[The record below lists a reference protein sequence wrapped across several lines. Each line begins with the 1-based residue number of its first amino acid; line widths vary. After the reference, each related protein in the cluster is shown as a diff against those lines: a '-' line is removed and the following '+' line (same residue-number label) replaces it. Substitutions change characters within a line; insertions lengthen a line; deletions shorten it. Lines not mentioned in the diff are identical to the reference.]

1 MIQKL
6 SRNRLER
13 RNTQSTL
20 LLGGVRYMINMLL
33 YIIEAW
39 QLSLQMWAK
48 PASNVIILGGN
59 FGGGAASARKEWADN
74 HFCSAHFSLALAAHL
89 APKCSPGT
97 LPLSEPASSLP
108 WALGSLSCVVVDVA
122 RGLRCQLWRP
132 DTFFI
137 APPLLAKTFCSM

>member
-39 QLSLQMWAK
+39 RLSLQM
-48 PASNVIILGGN
+48 
-59 FGGGAASARKEWADN
+59 
-74 HFCSAHFSLALAAHL
+74 
-89 APKCSPGT
+89 
-97 LPLSEPASSLP
+97 
-108 WALGSLSCVVVDVA
+108 
-122 RGLRCQLWRP
+122 
-132 DTFFI
+132 
-137 APPLLAKTFCSM
+137 